1 MRKKTKHKIYGHGNI
16 VDVCTS
22 RNGRNC
28 KSCPF
33 YGIVCVNW
41 LKFHHMTKPCDHDST
56 KHQILG
62 AYFSGDKSQYIN
74 NATKTRGEKHYG
86 TFKKENRRKR
96 SY

>member
-1 MRKKTKHKIYGHGNI
+1 MKKKSKRKIYGSGNI

-33 YGIVCVNW
+33 YGIICVNW

-62 AYFSGDKSQYIN
+62 AYFSGDKRQYTN
-74 NATKTRGEKHYG
+74 NANRTRGEKNNG
-86 TFKKENRRKR
+86 TFKKERSRK
-96 SY
+96 SN